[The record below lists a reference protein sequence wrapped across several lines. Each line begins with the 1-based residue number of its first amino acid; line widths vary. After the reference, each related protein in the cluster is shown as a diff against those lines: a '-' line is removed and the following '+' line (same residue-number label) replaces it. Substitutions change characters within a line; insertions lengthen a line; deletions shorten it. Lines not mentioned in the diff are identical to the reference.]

1 MEIDILRGPS
11 HVLYLL
17 MYVGM
22 PHCTVAVS
30 VMVRAKEHVWVDICI
45 RGGEL
50 VAVSYKR
57 NHALEEGG

>member
-1 MEIDILRGPS
+1 
-11 HVLYLL
+11 

-57 NHALEEGG
+57 NRALEEGG